1 MKAKS
6 RKRLLISSV
15 AMLLV
20 AMLALGTA
28 TFAWFTTSPTAN
40 ASGVILKATASQG
53 LKVLTESHKTAAPQ
67 AEYLSSDYLNYDSTT
82 QISSTTAKYLNPASY
97 AFTVGSALGTPF
109 KTTADSDTAYNAD
122 TSAEVAPA
130 TAGWS
135 GTNDVYAEKI
145 YCKLVGASSSTDTAA
160 LSLTSV
166 SISNV
171 TAEAYPMIN
180 SMRVIITYN
189 GDVKGAYALQA
200 VNGEVTLSAVGT
212 PNTYEN
218 ATKST
223 GSFTQWTSASNVA
236 LGSVGTSGND
246 YVGVHIYLD
255 GEDTNCKS
263 SNIKVDNLFSN
274 ITVNLAIPTT

>member
-53 LKVLTESHKTAAPQ
+53 LKVLTESHKSASPQ
-67 AEYLSSDYLNYDSTT
+67 ADYLSSDYLNYDNSTNV
-82 QISSTTAKYLNPASY
+82 SSTAPKYLNPASY
-97 AFTVGSALGTPF
+97 AFTVGSALGTPL

-122 TSAEVAPA
+122 TTAEVGTAS
-130 TAGWS
+130 AGWN
-135 GTNDVYAEKI
+135 GTNDVYSEKI
-145 YCKLVGASSSTDTAA
+145 YCKLVGASASTDTAA

-166 SISNV
+166 SITNV
-171 TAEAYPMIN
+171 DAAAYPMVN

-200 VNGEVTLSAVGT
+200 VNNEITLSAIGT
-212 PNTYEN
+212 PNTYAN
-218 ATKST
+218 AEKGS
-223 GSFTQWTSASNVA
+223 GSFTQWTSASDVA
-236 LGSVGTSGND
+236 LGNVGTSGND

-263 SNIKVDNLFSN
+263 SNIKVDNLFSS
-274 ITVNLAIPTT
+274 ITVNLAIPTA